1 MGRSGDGKRNL
12 LLGWPYEPLG
22 LEILGLSR
30 ELNFGFTNC
39 CSNEGNMTN
48 IWNEAVNST
57 KSFTAKFVGSP
68 ARFAIRK
75 KRVFL
80 FRQSFRRLL
89 RKHMFTLRVQK
100 VMICD
105 FRSVWFALRFVV
117 IVLFRD
123 IIDYFASKIFL
134 IFLDLVTC
142 KNKEMSA
149 SFPRQKFHWPSR
161 LPPPFF
167 LSVMSC
173 GPGWASALPPV
184 N

>member
-1 MGRSGDGKRNL
+1 MLIKDKDITSYIPIAVNKTRSCACKLKYLLLWPVNLFLFFVFFFSLFEKMGWSGDGKRNL

-105 FRSVWFALRFVV
+105 FRSVWFAS
-117 IVLFRD
+117 VL
-123 IIDYFASKIFL
+123 
-134 IFLDLVTC
+134 
-142 KNKEMSA
+142 
-149 SFPRQKFHWPSR
+149 
-161 LPPPFF
+161 
-167 LSVMSC
+167 
-173 GPGWASALPPV
+173 
-184 N
+184 